1 MTPKISILPKK
12 LQITSL
18 QIEKMNTS
26 KIRMKMILGYASAL
40 CVSKSEM
47 IGNFDVIVN

>member
-1 MTPKISILPKK
+1 MIQKLSILPKK
-12 LQITSL
+12 LQITTFKN
-18 QIEKMNTS
+18 EKMDIS

-40 CVSKSEM
+40 CVSKSQM